1 METLGR
7 RLRVELGP
15 WTIRPNAANSGSWVS
30 GSKAASTLVM
40 CVLALP
46 CYWGDELFRQR
57 ETLMNYRILLI
68 GGIVFAGLN
77 STTVLAQNTVGE
89 LLDAGGKK
97 LSKDEVVAAI
107 VGGNS
112 SGPTR
117 TGGQAQ
123 LNYKADGTFAG
134 TIQSSQGKN
143 GGMFGTWTVDD
154 SGQAC
159 VEYTITI
166 FGSQQGKSCAFFF
179 RQADQYYVGDTD
191 DRGSLLLRR
200 TIKK

>member
-1 METLGR
+1 
-7 RLRVELGP
+7 
-15 WTIRPNAANSGSWVS
+15 
-30 GSKAASTLVM
+30 
-40 CVLALP
+40 
-46 CYWGDELFRQR
+46 
-57 ETLMNYRILLI
+57 MNYRMFI
-68 GGIVFAGLN
+68 GSIVFVGLSSN
-77 STTVLAQNTVGE
+77 TALAQNTVGE
-89 LLDAGGKK
+89 VLDAGGKK
-97 LSKDEVVAAI
+97 LSKDEVVGAI
-107 VGGNS
+107 VGGNI

-159 VEYTITI
+159 VEYTLTI
-166 FGSQQGKSCAFFF
+166 FGSQQGKTCSFFF
-179 RQADQYYVGDTD
+179 RQADQYYVAETD
-191 DRGSLLLRR
+191 DRGSLLMRR